1 MLRKTVFLLLVGF
14 FATTMAIPLLEA
26 MVMPVKVVVVV
37 MFAAMVQ
44 PEAPVEKW
52 DGGREGGGGRGGDE

>member
-1 MLRKTVFLLLVGF
+1 MLRNTVFLLLVGF

-44 PEAPVEKW
+44 PEAPVEK
-52 DGGREGGGGRGGDE
+52 GMRGGE